1 VTAGVDHSLTPVG
14 GRPLPRTGPA
24 KLKKEA
30 IIESSYLSFFFEKR
44 IQLAFHVSRGVQSS
58 LIIPSFLGTWLHDCT
73 LVQLKYFS
81 PIIFH

>member
-30 IIESSYLSFFFEKR
+30 IIESSYLSFF
-44 IQLAFHVSRGVQSS
+44 
-58 LIIPSFLGTWLHDCT
+58 
-73 LVQLKYFS
+73 LKKEFS
-81 PIIFH
+81 